1 MHCRRFIHFID
12 GICGVVCMKYEIS
25 LSDKVNFAPSTVVEE
40 VMQNCRTILG
50 TILGSVPLER
60 GIGTTWEYVGKP
72 IPVAMNLLRT
82 AIYDAFANQE
92 PRAIIDSIKFDAEEN
107 PEVFAEQGV
116 LIPHVIIYISE

>member
-1 MHCRRFIHFID
+1 
-12 GICGVVCMKYEIS
+12 MKYEIN
-25 LSDKVNFAPSTVVEE
+25 LSDKVNFSPSSVVEE

-60 GIGTTWEYVGKP
+60 TIGTSWDYVGKP
-72 IPVAMNLLRT
+72 IPVAMNLLRS

-92 PRAIIDSIKFDAEEN
+92 PRAQIESINFDAEEN